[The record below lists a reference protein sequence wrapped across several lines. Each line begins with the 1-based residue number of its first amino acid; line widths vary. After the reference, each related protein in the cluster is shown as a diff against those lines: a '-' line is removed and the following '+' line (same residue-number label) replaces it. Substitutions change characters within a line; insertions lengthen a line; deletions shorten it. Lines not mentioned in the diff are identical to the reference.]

1 MMSKRIDGR
10 KDGLSDQR
18 MAAPATTIIGPFP
31 LSWPVCQ
38 IENSQ
43 RAVEN
48 SSGNAW
54 KTHSSNGINY
64 KSLSLN
70 RMKITKTEKKKK
82 PLAWLFV
89 SHHCPSHHHRRRH
102 HHYQQV
108 CHNLDLNSNSEI
120 CSSWLSGIWNY
131 YLVGG
136 RRGLEWGKIIW
147 LCLSRG
153 RINCFHGSRVV
164 NKINFS
170 ASIAKERYWIFP
182 SKKISSIKQCG

>member
-18 MAAPATTIIGPFP
+18 MAAPATTIIEPFP
-31 LSWPVCQ
+31 LSWPVPNWKQSESCG
-38 IENSQ
+38 ELKWK
-43 RAVEN
+43 RLE
-48 SSGNAW
+48 

-89 SHHCPSHHHRRRH
+89 SHHCPSHHHRCRRH

-131 YLVGG
+131 YLEGG
-136 RRGLEWGKIIW
+136 RSGLEWGKIIW

-182 SKKISSIKQCG
+182 PKENFFH